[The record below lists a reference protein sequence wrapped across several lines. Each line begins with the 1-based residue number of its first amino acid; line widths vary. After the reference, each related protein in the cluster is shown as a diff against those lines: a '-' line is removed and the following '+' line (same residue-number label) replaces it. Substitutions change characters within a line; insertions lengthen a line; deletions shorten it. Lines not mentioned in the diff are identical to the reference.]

1 MHVVPKHGV
10 DGSLIS
16 LAMAAKKNKYTGSR
30 RSVICFFFPGQRMA
44 RLKKSGPS
52 SGLSE
57 KSISESRSA
66 STRFQLVLDRFFV
79 LFAFTM
85 GCLSKRDDTNGLGS
99 TFRKDHDGSA
109 AANRADSNPAAF
121 SVVFSHIGRE
131 EKDAAKHLFRIRQ
144 VETMFSNVLPVLV
157 FIPFEPIG
165 RRLFIDF
172 QGHS

>member
-1 MHVVPKHGV
+1 MEVGYP
-10 DGSLIS
+10 LPWRR
-16 LAMAAKKNKYTGSR
+16 KKTSTSGSR

-99 TFRKDHDGSA
+99 TFRKDHDGFAVSGPHEVMALRPPVILLPASA
-109 AANRADSNPAAF
+109 WSMPCSWHRSTNSVTPNVATRKEVFRQNRKQP
-121 SVVFSHIGRE
+121 R
-131 EKDAAKHLFRIRQ
+131 
-144 VETMFSNVLPVLV
+144 
-157 FIPFEPIG
+157 
-165 RRLFIDF
+165 
-172 QGHS
+172 

>member
-16 LAMAAKKNKYTGSR
+16 FAMAAKKNKYIGIETQRDLLFLSR
-30 RSVICFFFPGQRMA
+30 PTNGALEKIRTEFRALREINLRIPERINPFPV
-44 RLKKSGPS
+44 GP
-52 SGLSE
+52 
-57 KSISESRSA
+57 RP
-66 STRFQLVLDRFFV
+66 
-79 LFAFTM
+79 LFRI
-85 GCLSKRDDTNGLGS
+85 GCLPKQDDTNGLWS

-172 QGHS
+172 QGHI